1 MKKTTPRLILLDI
14 DGTLTNSHKQVS
26 PKTKHAL
33 LTAQASGI
41 TLALCSG
48 RPEQGLYQWAEE
60 LDMTR
65 HGGLLVCH
73 NGGKV
78 INCQTGE
85 TLFDQPVSAADA
97 RAVLEHMKQFRVV
110 PMVAHG
116 EYMYVTDVFDHDL
129 NLPEPVNIMRYE
141 ARGNGYLMCEV
152 RDLAAFVDF
161 PLNKILTF
169 GQPEYLQAHWQ
180 AMAAPFAGRL
190 NAMFTAPFYFEFT
203 AKDVDKAA
211 AIHSAL
217 EPLGYTPEE
226 TIAFGDAQNDISMLK
241 YAGIGIAMGNA
252 AAEVKE
258 IADEITAGNDE
269 DGIALALYRHLPELF
284 QEEAL

>member
-1 MKKTTPRLILLDI
+1 MRKSTPRLILLDI
-14 DGTLTNSHKQVS
+14 DGTLTNSQKQIS
-26 PKTKHAL
+26 PKTKQAL

-48 RPEQGLYQWAEE
+48 RPEQGLYRWAEE
-60 LDMTR
+60 LDMTS
-65 HGGLLVCH
+65 HGGLLVCY

-78 INCQTGE
+78 VNCQTGE
-85 TLFDQPVSAADA
+85 VLFDQPIAAEDA
-97 RAVLEHMKQFRVV
+97 RAVLEHLKQFRVV

-152 RDLAAFVDF
+152 RDLAEFVDF

-180 AMAAPFAGRL
+180 EMAAPFAGRL

-203 AKDVDKAA
+203 AQDVDKAA
-211 AIHSAL
+211 ALHSAL
-217 EPLGYTPEE
+217 SPLGYAPEE
-226 TIAFGDAQNDISMLK
+226 MIAFGDAQNDISMLE

-252 AAEVKE
+252 DAAVKE
-258 IADEITAGNDE
+258 IADEVTAGNDE

-284 QEEAL
+284 QEE

>member
-14 DGTLTNSHKQVS
+14 DGTLTNSRKQIS

-33 LTAQASGI
+33 LTAQANGI

-48 RPEQGLYQWAEE
+48 RPAQGLYRWAEE
-60 LDMTR
+60 LEMTS
-65 HGGLLVCH
+65 HGGFLISY

-78 INCQTGE
+78 INCQTGDV
-85 TLFDQPVSAADA
+85 LFDQPVSVEDS
-97 RAVLEHMKQFRVV
+97 RAILKHMKQFRVV
-110 PMVAHG
+110 PIVDHG
-116 EYMYVTDVFDHDL
+116 KYMYVTDVFDHDL

-152 RDLAAFVDF
+152 RDLAEFVDF

-180 AMAAPFAGRL
+180 EMAAPFEGRL

-203 AKDVDKAA
+203 AMDVDKATA
-211 AIHSAL
+211 LHSAL
-217 EPLGYTPEE
+217 SPLGYAPEE
-226 TIAFGDAQNDISMLK
+226 MIAFGDAQNDISMLE

-252 AAEVKE
+252 TPEVKK
-258 IADEITAGNDE
+258 IANEVTASNDE

-284 QEEAL
+284 QEESL